1 MGKFNLGNY
10 LNENIFNKGEFK
22 KFTSGIGTL
31 TGGIIDYAKN
41 MATDMLKLSTN
52 ISNWM
57 GSSYFPIILISGA
70 GLIILWKL
78 KVI

>member
-10 LNENIFNKGEFK
+10 LQDNVFSKNEFK
-22 KFTSGIGTL
+22 QITSGIGNIAGRLVNFGSTMMN
-31 TGGIIDYAKN
+31 N
-41 MATDMLKLSTN
+41 MLNLSTN
-52 ISNWM
+52 LSNWM